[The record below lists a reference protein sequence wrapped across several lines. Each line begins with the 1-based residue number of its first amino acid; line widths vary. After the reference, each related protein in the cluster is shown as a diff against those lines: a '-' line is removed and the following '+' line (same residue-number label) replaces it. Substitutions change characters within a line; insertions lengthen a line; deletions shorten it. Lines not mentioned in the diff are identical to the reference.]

1 MLQRAVLPDNPHIH
15 PTHAGRTTDKWCD
28 PDPAFPQIGLS
39 PPFGSLEPKH
49 VVLFSLNSGR
59 NARATSLL
67 PGHYHDSLLTSALV
81 VHIS

>member
-1 MLQRAVLPDNPHIH
+1 MLQLAVLPDNPHIH

-49 VVLFSLNSGR
+49 VVLFSLNPGR

-67 PGHYHDSLLTSALV
+67 P
-81 VHIS
+81 